1 VKKIRILLAG
11 MPAMLFDIVTEV
23 VTSEPDLAIVGTVHS
38 VDEAGPA
45 ARRARADVVVI
56 QQASDREDLGEAV
69 LASARRPVKVITLTD
84 NGRQAFLCELRPH
97 RVALGEM
104 SAGGLV
110 AAIRAAAQSAG

>member
-11 MPAMLFDIVTEV
+11 MPAMLFDIVTKV
-23 VTSEPDLAIVGTVHS
+23 VTLEPDLAIVGMVHN
-38 VDEAGPA
+38 VDDAGPA
-45 ARRARADVVVI
+45 ARRTRADVVVI

-69 LASARRPVKVITLTD
+69 LASGRRPVKIITLTD

-104 SAGGLV
+104 SVGSLV
-110 AAIRAAAQSAG
+110 AAIREAVQSAG